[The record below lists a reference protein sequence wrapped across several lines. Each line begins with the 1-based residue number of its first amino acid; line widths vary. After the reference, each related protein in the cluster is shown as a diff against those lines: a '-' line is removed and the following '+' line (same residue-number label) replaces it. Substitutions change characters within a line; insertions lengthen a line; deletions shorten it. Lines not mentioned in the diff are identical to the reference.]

1 MRISLDRY
9 AFRSFKQVLLHALVA
24 IGLAVIL
31 HFLLSDRITIV
42 ANSFVSILSAIATI
56 SGALLA
62 ISLALFFFFSR
73 HIIDWRD
80 KLTERL
86 AQARVGIRTQME
98 KSALHHPEIS
108 RHLAPLYDKSV
119 RYTPGQTIDMKEIEE
134 ADKFIGWATEQA
146 KRHARELDPG
156 DLAEYNSFELQL
168 RDAYLCNRE
177 IKHTLR
183 LLSTAELQIRATT
196 TFSPLIIAWVII
208 LIFTLAFAIIGGT
221 GVIIDGLHF
230 PILVIPLYLFLMAVF
245 ALMKDIVAI
254 MSFTRIQETAYD
266 QAIVELASRSDTKGE
281 DTNKNEE
288 KKQ

>member
-1 MRISLDRY
+1 MSLDRY

-24 IGLAVIL
+24 IGLAAIL
-31 HFLLSDRITIV
+31 HFLLGDRITIV
-42 ANSFVSILSAIATI
+42 ANSFISILSAIATI

-73 HIIDWRD
+73 HVTDWRD
-80 KLTERL
+80 KLIERL
-86 AQARVGIRTQME
+86 AQARAGIRAQME
-98 KSALHHPEIS
+98 KSALLHHPEIS

-119 RYTPGQTIDMKEIEE
+119 RYTPGQIIDMKEIEE
-134 ADKFIGWATEQA
+134 ADKFVGWAAEQA

-156 DLAEYNSFELQL
+156 DFAEYNSFELQL

-183 LLSTAELQIRATT
+183 LLSTAELQIRATV

-208 LIFTLAFAIIGGT
+208 LIFTLVFAIVGST
-221 GVIIDGLHF
+221 GVITNSLYF
-230 PILVIPLYLFLMAVF
+230 PVLVLPLYLFLVALF

-266 QAIVELASRSDTKGE
+266 QAIVELAGQSDTKGE
-281 DTNKNEE
+281 YTNKDEE